1 MDVNANEVKALATLM
16 TFKCACVDVPFGG
29 AKGGIQID
37 PSQHTVNE
45 LEKITRR
52 FTAELLKKKIIGP
65 SIDVPAP
72 DYGSGPRE
80 MSWIVDTYQR
90 FFPNDINALATVTGK
105 PITQNGIRGRNEA
118 TGLGVFYAIRAVV
131 EDPELSSRLG
141 MRAGLRGK
149 RAVVQGLGNVGYH
162 TAKFLEESGAIIVG
176 IGEKTGGLYS
186 DQGLQVD
193 SVLAYMQN
201 KGTVLGY
208 PHAEKEFTN
217 PADVLE
223 LECDV
228 LVPAALE
235 GVISLK
241 NAHNIKAKIIAEAA
255 NGPTTPAAAEILESQ
270 GVIIIPDL
278 FCNAGG
284 VTVSYFEW
292 LKNLGHV
299 QFGRLTRAVEIEG
312 KMKMVNAIESLACK
326 ELTDSEYDLVT
337 HGSHERDFVYS
348 GLEGTMTHSWDQI
361 LQTSKE
367 LKVNFRT
374 AAYINAIDKIVLSY
388 EELGMWP

>member
-1 MDVNANEVKALATLM
+1 
-16 TFKCACVDVPFGG
+16 
-29 AKGGIQID
+29 
-37 PSQHTVNE
+37 
-45 LEKITRR
+45 
-52 FTAELLKKKIIGP
+52 
-65 SIDVPAP
+65 
-72 DYGSGPRE
+72 
-80 MSWIVDTYQR
+80 
-90 FFPNDINALATVTGK
+90 
-105 PITQNGIRGRNEA
+105 
-118 TGLGVFYAIRAVV
+118 
-131 EDPELSSRLG
+131 
-141 MRAGLRGK
+141 
-149 RAVVQGLGNVGYH
+149 
-162 TAKFLEESGAIIVG
+162 
-176 IGEKTGGLYS
+176 
-186 DQGLQVD
+186 
-193 SVLAYMQN
+193 
-201 KGTVLGY
+201 
-208 PHAEKEFTN
+208 
-217 PADVLE
+217 
-223 LECDV
+223 
-228 LVPAALE
+228 
-235 GVISLK
+235 
-241 NAHNIKAKIIAEAA
+241 
-255 NGPTTPAAAEILESQ
+255 LESQ